1 MIKRI
6 TKDHQMVKGLFA
18 GLCTID
24 IQLYVNEYPEANT
37 KNKVLSTRTDIGGP
51 ATNAAITFALL
62 GGKARLLT
70 MIGRHEFRDFI
81 MNKLI
86 GMGIEVIDLI
96 DSLNYPPVISTV
108 ISSLENGDRTVMT
121 SNLSTEKHRIIKK
134 IPGDFDIFLSDGF
147 LTGITEKAGSEA
159 RKNGKAF
166 VLDGGSW
173 KQGMEKY
180 LKYVDYAV
188 CSSDFYPPGCN
199 NKKEIIGFLADYGIK
214 NIAITRGDKS
224 VIAVI
229 DNQETEIPVKKINA
243 LDTLGAGD
251 VFHGALCYYLPFEH
265 NFVPALKRASILASE
280 SCRHYGTRNWMQR

>member
-1 MIKRI
+1 MIMNS
-6 TKDHQMVKGLFA
+6 TKDHHMLKGLFT

-24 IQLYVNEYPEANT
+24 IQLYVKKYPESNS
-37 KNKVLSTRTDIGGP
+37 KNRVLSTRTDVGGP

-70 MIGRHEFRDFI
+70 MIGRHEFRDF
-81 MNKLI
+81 MMDKLI

-96 DSLNYPPVISTV
+96 EDLDYPPVISTV

-121 SNLSTEKHRIIKK
+121 SNLSTENHKVIKEIK
-134 IPGDFDIFLSDGF
+134 GDFDIFLSDGY
-147 LTGITEKAGSEA
+147 LTRMTEKEGSEA
-159 RKNGKAF
+159 RKKGKAF

-173 KQGMEKY
+173 KQGMERY

-188 CSSDFYPPGCN
+188 CSSDFHPPGC
-199 NKKEIIGFLADYGIK
+199 KGMKEIISFLKGFNIK
-214 NIAITRGDKS
+214 NIAITQGNKP
-224 VIAVI
+224 VIAVT

-251 VFHGALCYYLPFEH
+251 VFHGAFCYYLPFER
-265 NFVPALKRASILASE
+265 NFASALKQASMIASE
-280 SCRHYGTRNWMQR
+280 SCRYYGTRDWMKR